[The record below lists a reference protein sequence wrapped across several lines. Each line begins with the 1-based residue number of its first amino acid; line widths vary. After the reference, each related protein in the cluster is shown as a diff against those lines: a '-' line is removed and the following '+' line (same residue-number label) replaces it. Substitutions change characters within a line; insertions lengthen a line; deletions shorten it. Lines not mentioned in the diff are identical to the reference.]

1 MVSEITILV
10 ILDVGET
17 KLRAANCEIVVRR
30 GIRFL
35 VLEYTTSFDRVGT
48 STDHEVEVLPSDRI
62 FER

>member
-1 MVSEITILV
+1 M
-10 ILDVGET
+10 
-17 KLRAANCEIVVRR
+17 RR